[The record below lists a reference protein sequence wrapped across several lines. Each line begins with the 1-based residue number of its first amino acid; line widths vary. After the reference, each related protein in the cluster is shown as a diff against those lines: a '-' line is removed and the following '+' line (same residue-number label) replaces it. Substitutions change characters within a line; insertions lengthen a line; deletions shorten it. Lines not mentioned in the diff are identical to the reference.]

1 VSRIL
6 IVDDDPAIL
15 DAMAI
20 LLADEGYP
28 IQTAPDGRVALQMIA
43 EETPDLLITDVVMP
57 GLDGWALLAQVRE
70 RTPDLPVIV
79 ISAIER
85 PEARQREVLITNHT
99 VFLRKPFGTE
109 ALLAIVHRLTGF

>member
-1 VSRIL
+1 MSRIL

-57 GLDGWALLAQVRE
+57 GLDG
-70 RTPDLPVIV
+70 
-79 ISAIER
+79 
-85 PEARQREVLITNHT
+85 
-99 VFLRKPFGTE
+99 
-109 ALLAIVHRLTGF
+109 